1 MCMSAVN
8 PKTCTNYITCS
19 NHLHW
24 AFLSGSFLTAVC
36 KYFTYFNSFY
46 GLGRNIFVIFAYFL
60 LKFSSVLLLYC
71 SPVWEIGSFLWVF
84 FVTSFKEVKTVLV
97 NLGMEIEFTL
107 WILLAV
113 NFLGGFW
120 KASAL
125 EIIDPIWQHSWGLN
139 VRHANMHYYHQL
151 HIKSCTLLTTCL
163 WKLKVAGEYFPAFA
177 C

>member
-24 AFLSGSFLTAVC
+24 AFLSGLFLTAVC

-46 GLGRNIFVIFAYFL
+46 SLGRNIFVIFAYFL

-97 NLGMEIEFTL
+97 NLGWHGNRIQSHSFGSEFFGWVLKSFCAGNHRPNLATL
-107 WILLAV
+107 
-113 NFLGGFW
+113 
-120 KASAL
+120 
-125 EIIDPIWQHSWGLN
+125 
-139 VRHANMHYYHQL
+139 VR
-151 HIKSCTLLTTCL
+151 T
-163 WKLKVAGEYFPAFA
+163 
-177 C
+177 